1 MTIEE
6 IDKEIKTLEETRFYL
21 QMKDHWTGED
31 FEKDAE
37 LTIKIRELKRERE
50 ERA

>member
-6 IDKEIKTLEETRFYL
+6 IDKEIKDLEQDRFYL
-21 QMKDHWTGED
+21 QMKDHWSRAD

-37 LTIKIRELKRERE
+37 LTTKIRELKRERE